1 MVDNIKKTKI
11 LLIEDDVFLSN
22 IYSKKFE
29 SEGFE
34 MLIALDGEKGLKLA
48 LSKEPDL
55 ILLDLLLPGLNGF
68 EVLKALR
75 KDERAKKIPVILLTN
90 LSQKEDIEK
99 GLALKAD
106 DYLIKTHFMPSEIVE
121 KIKKFLGKTSFKSE
135 IQSTKS

>member
-1 MVDNIKKTKI
+1 MSNNKKIKI

-55 ILLDLLLPGLNGF
+55 ILLDLLLPGINGF
-68 EVLKALR
+68 EVLKALK
-75 KDERAKKIPVILLTN
+75 KDEMAKKIPIILLTN

-99 GLALKAD
+99 GLALEAD

-121 KIKKFLGKTSFKSE
+121 KVKKFLGRS
-135 IQSTKS
+135 

>member
-1 MVDNIKKTKI
+1 MVDNIKKIKI

>member
-1 MVDNIKKTKI
+1 MVNNNKKTKI

-48 LSKEPDL
+48 LSKEPAL

-68 EVLKALR
+68 EVLKVLK
-75 KDERAKKIPVILLTN
+75 KDEMAKKIPVILLTN

-99 GLALKAD
+99 GLALGAD

-121 KIKKFLGKTSFKSE
+121 KVKKFLSKTSFKSE
-135 IQSTKS
+135 ILSTKL